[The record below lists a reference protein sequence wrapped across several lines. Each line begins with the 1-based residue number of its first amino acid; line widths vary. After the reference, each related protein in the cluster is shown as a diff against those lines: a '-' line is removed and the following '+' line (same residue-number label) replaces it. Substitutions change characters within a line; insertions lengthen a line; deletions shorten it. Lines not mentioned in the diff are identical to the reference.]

1 MLDKLA
7 YTLHSPI
14 MLSLLIPTF
23 LLAFTLSAA
32 LEGECARERDSN
44 HNRACALADRSLVCP
59 AGDVLLLRRFNGDLV
74 VQSYGLP
81 PTDEG
86 LKQKKI
92 PLDGDLARFSLTCSS
107 CRGPSVLEFQREP
120 VYVYVVLNDEALSV
134 IEVNVSESFELKPTQ
149 VCVCVSGFISGEG
162 QGGLVPPSEIG

>member
-1 MLDKLA
+1 MC
-7 YTLHSPI
+7 
-14 MLSLLIPTF
+14 
-23 LLAFTLSAA
+23 
-32 LEGECARERDSN
+32 ERERDSN

-149 VCVCVSGFISGEG
+149 VCVCVCVRVYFR
-162 QGGLVPPSEIG
+162 GGPGGACAPLRNWLNLHIEFWPCIQRQKQ